1 MSDNKLLVIILIGV
15 FQLSCKIRRQRNDK
29 YCVNKKHTHERCD
42 SLDREVGIRKT
53 EEIEIETFPVEAEQ
67 PQDTAA
73 EEMDD
78 DYLQDPTTN
87 GENCLLHIK

>member
-1 MSDNKLLVIILIGV
+1 MEEGIG
-15 FQLSCKIRRQRNDK
+15 KA
-29 YCVNKKHTHERCD
+29 
-42 SLDREVGIRKT
+42 

-87 GENCLLHIK
+87 GENYFLYKKHIFNAHFVYTIYQCLVWIPF